1 MFSNQAQANFENFE
15 SIEDDLFVR
24 WNSIICRIT
33 VVEPRTIFEK
43 RKIASLKYDLNS
55 SISTKYNWKPKS
67 GIQHI
72 KLIIY
77 KFYKV
82 RILIKELDTV
92 LIIFLLT
99 CRSTLYQ
106 RITVISFGAVIQIIW
121 FDIISIQLP
130 IGWVNS

>member
-121 FDIISIQLP
+121 FDIISIKLP